1 MDTITSGRTIIFTT
15 GVINIC
21 KSDNNYYSDSN
32 HSKKKKKNKVTNQ
45 IENQNSQ
52 SGNINDG
59 NN

>member
-1 MDTITSGRTIIFTT
+1 MDTITSGRTINFTS

-21 KSDNNYYSDSN
+21 KSNNNYYSDSN
-32 HSKKKKKNKVTNQ
+32 HSKKKKKNKITNQ
-45 IENQNSQ
+45 IENQNPQ